1 MAKYKGSYKQDL
13 DKEEKP
19 YSEEFQAQAEETPKE
34 ESLSNEE
41 KTYKQRHSDLRKWVA
56 NIQTQKDKE
65 IQSLKTQ
72 LATATQKQIKFPKTD
87 EEIEQ
92 WSSKYPEVA
101 KIIDTIAQK
110 RANEASQETEK
121 KLESLKN
128 MEVQIT
134 KEKAQNELLKIH
146 PDFARIKSDSSFHDW
161 VDVQP
166 QYIRDA
172 LYKNNTDAISAARAI
187 DLYKADLAKEKK
199 QPAKEAAT
207 SVGRTGSV
215 KPTGKEKMKFSESQ
229 VASMKPHEYEKYED
243 AILESMQNGT
253 FDYDMR
259 DSAR

>member
-1 MAKYKGSYKQDL
+1 MAKYKGSYKEDL

-19 YSEEFQAQAEETPKE
+19 YSEDFQAQAEETPKE
-34 ESLSNEE
+34 ENLSNEE

-65 IQSLKTQ
+65 IAALKTQ

-87 EEIEQ
+87 EEIEE
-92 WSSKYPEVA
+92 WSSKYPDVA
-101 KIIDTIAQK
+101 KIVDTIARK

-128 MEVQIT
+128 MEVRIT
-134 KEKAQNELLKIH
+134 KEKAESELLKIH
-146 PDFARIKSDSSFHDW
+146 PDFAKIRNDSSFHDW
-161 VDVQP
+161 VQVQP
-166 QYIRDA
+166 QYIQDA
-172 LYKNNTDAISAARAI
+172 LYKNNTDAMSAARAI
-187 DLYKADLAKEKK
+187 DLYKADLAKEKR

-259 DSAR
+259 DGAR